1 MKNKNPSH
9 LPIWSIAVPIF
20 ACIIYAGKGVEFG
33 SFYLFLLTVGLI
45 SSVLVA
51 VHHAE
56 VVALRVGEPIGT
68 LVLAVA
74 VTTIEVA
81 LIISLMLAGGQDIA
95 VLARD
100 TVFAAEMIIINGIVG
115 ACLLIGGMKFKEQVF
130 GLDGV
135 SASLTVLTA
144 ISVLTL
150 ILPNYTTSSIGGTYN
165 SNQLI
170 FVGVIS
176 LILYGAFLVMQTV
189 KHRDYFL
196 PVDADKE
203 AETHEIPPTN
213 KDTFIS
219 AMGLIFSLVLVVLLA
234 KALAPSIE
242 SGIESA
248 GAPKSL
254 VGIIIAMVVLLPEA
268 LSAIQAARKN
278 RLQSSLNLALGSALA
293 SIGLTIPAVAIV
305 ALYFGLPLTLGID
318 VKSTVLFFLSLFIVS
333 LSLRTG
339 RTTMLQG
346 VVLLVI
352 FAVYLFTTIVP

>member
-1 MKNKNPSH
+1 MKNKELSH

-20 ACIIYAGKGVEFG
+20 AGIIYAGIGLGFG
-33 SFYLFLLTVGLI
+33 NFYLFLLTAGLI
-45 SSVLVA
+45 ACVLTA

-56 VVALRVGEPIGT
+56 VVALRVGEPLGT

-81 LIISLMLAGGQDIA
+81 LIISLMLAGGQDID

-100 TVFAAEMIIINGIVG
+100 TIFAAEMIIINGIVG
-115 ACLLIGGMKFKEQVF
+115 GSLLIGGIKFKEQVF
-130 GLDGV
+130 GV

-150 ILPNYTTSSIGGTYN
+150 ILPNYTTSTIGPNYN
-165 SNQLI
+165 DNQLL
-170 FVGVIS
+170 FVAIIS
-176 LILYGAFLVMQTV
+176 LILYGAFLLMQTV

-203 AETHEIPPTN
+203 EETHEVPPTN
-213 KDTFIS
+213 KVTLIS
-219 AMGLIFSLVLVVLLA
+219 TLMLIVSLVLVVLLA

-268 LSAIQAARKN
+268 VSAIQAARKN

-293 SIGLTIPAVAIV
+293 SIGLTIPAVAFV
-305 ALYFGLPLTLGID
+305 ALYYGLPLTLGID
-318 VKSTVLFFLSLFIVS
+318 VKSMVLFILSLFVVS

-339 RTTMLQG
+339 RTTSVQG

-352 FAVYLFTTIVP
+352 FAVYLFTTIIP

>member
-1 MKNKNPSH
+1 MKNKEVSH
-9 LPIWSIAVPIF
+9 LPIWSIAVPIC
-20 ACIIYAGKGVEFG
+20 AGIIYAGIGFG
-33 SFYLFLLTVGLI
+33 FGGFYLLLLTVGLI
-45 SSVLVA
+45 ACVLTA

-56 VVALRVGEPIGT
+56 VVALRVGEPLGT

-81 LIISLMLAGGQDIA
+81 LIISLMLAGGQEID

-100 TVFAAEMIIINGIVG
+100 TIFAAEMIIINGIVG
-115 ACLLIGGMKFKEQVF
+115 GCLLIGGMKFKEQIF

-150 ILPNYTTSSIGGTYN
+150 ILPNYTTSTIGPSFN
-165 SNQLI
+165 DKQLL
-170 FVGVIS
+170 FVAIIS
-176 LILYGAFLVMQTV
+176 LVLYSAFLLMQTV

-196 PVDADKE
+196 PVGADKE
-203 AETHEIPPTN
+203 EETHEVPPTN
-213 KDTFIS
+213 KVTFIS
-219 AMGLIFSLVLVVLLA
+219 TVVLIISLVLVVLLA
-234 KALAPSIE
+234 KALATSIE

-268 LSAIQAARKN
+268 VSAIQAARKN

-293 SIGLTIPAVAIV
+293 SIGLTIPAVAFV

-318 VKSTVLFFLSLFIVS
+318 VKSMVLFILSLFIVS

-339 RTTMLQG
+339 RTTSVQG

>member
-1 MKNKNPSH
+1 MKNKELSH
-9 LPIWSIAVPIF
+9 LPIWSIAVPIC
-20 ACIIYAGKGVEFG
+20 AGIIYAGIGLG
-33 SFYLFLLTVGLI
+33 LGNFYLFLLTAGLI
-45 SSVLVA
+45 ACVLTA

-56 VVALRVGEPIGT
+56 VVALRVGEPLGT

-81 LIISLMLAGGQDIA
+81 LIISLMLAGGQEID

-100 TVFAAEMIIINGIVG
+100 TIFAAEMIIINGIVG
-115 ACLLIGGMKFKEQVF
+115 GSLLIGGMKFKEQVF

-150 ILPNYTTSSIGGTYN
+150 ILPNYTTSTIGPNYN
-165 SNQLI
+165 DNQLL
-170 FVGVIS
+170 FVAIIS
-176 LILYGAFLVMQTV
+176 LVLYGAFLLMQTV

-203 AETHEIPPTN
+203 EETHEVPPT
-213 KDTFIS
+213 KKVTLISTF
-219 AMGLIFSLVLVVLLA
+219 MLIVSLVMVVLLA

-268 LSAIQAARKN
+268 VSAIQAARKN

-293 SIGLTIPAVAIV
+293 SIGLTIPAVAFV
-305 ALYFGLPLTLGID
+305 ALYYGLPLTLGID
-318 VKSTVLFFLSLFIVS
+318 VKSMVLFILSLFVVS

-339 RTTMLQG
+339 RTTSVQG

-352 FAVYLFTTIVP
+352 FAVYLFTTIIP